1 MSTARSPLAA
11 LPVWWELIRISMR
24 RVMAY
29 RLGMLVWPASMVV
42 QLYLL
47 RVVWEAVYG
56 GRESV
61 DGVSDQTLLVFLTIS
76 RIHALFLPFGV
87 AYQIQERVTTGRVAN
102 DLVRPVGFLSQM
114 VATTTGFVL
123 GTAPLLVVVIP
134 LALLV
139 GSLDMP
145 ALENLPLYVV
155 SLVLGYVVNMLIW
168 MLVGMLAFWMMS
180 SNGVRAMLMIASDFL
195 AGTLVP
201 IWFLPDALRT
211 VLQLLPFQAGAFL
224 PASIFAGQ
232 VTGADVLRP
241 FLVQVVWIVVL
252 LALVRLVWARAQH
265 KIVVQG
271 G

>member
-1 MSTARSPLAA
+1 LAA

-24 RVMAY
+24 AMMAY
-29 RLGMLVWPASMVV
+29 RLGMLIWPISLMV

-61 DGVSDQTLLVFLTIS
+61 GGVTDRTLLVFLTIS
-76 RIHALFLPFGV
+76 AIHRLFIPTGI
-87 AYQIQERVTTGRVAN
+87 AYEIQERVTTGRVAN

-114 VATTTGFVL
+114 VATTTGFVF
-123 GTAPLLVVVIP
+123 GRAPLLVVVIP
-134 LALLV
+134 AVLLV
-139 GSLDMP
+139 GSLDVP
-145 ALENLPLYVV
+145 TPENLPLYAV

-180 SNGVRAMLMIASDFL
+180 SNGVRALLGIASDFL

-201 IWFLPDALRT
+201 LWFMPDALRT
-211 VLQLLPFQAGAFL
+211 ALQLLPFQAGAFL

-241 FLVQVVWIVVL
+241 FLVQGVWIVVL
-252 LALVRLVWARAQH
+252 VGLVRIVWARAQR

>member
-1 MSTARSPLAA
+1 MSASRSPLAA

-24 RVMAY
+24 QVMAY
-29 RLGMLVWPASMVV
+29 RLGMLVWPISLIV

-47 RVVWEAVYG
+47 RVVWEAIYG

-61 DGVSDQTLLVFLTIS
+61 GGVSDRTLLVFLTIS
-76 RIHALFLPFGV
+76 AIHRLFIPYSL
-87 AYQIQERVTTGRVAN
+87 AHIIQERVTTGRVAS
-102 DLVRPVGFLSQM
+102 DLIRPVGFLPQM
-114 VATTTGFVL
+114 VATTTGFVF
-123 GTAPLLVVVIP
+123 GMAPLLIVVIP
-134 LALLV
+134 AVLLI

-145 ALENLPLYVV
+145 APENLPLYAV
-155 SLVLGYVVNMLIW
+155 SLILGYVVNILIW
-168 MLVGMLAFWMMS
+168 MLVGMLAFWMMN
-180 SNGVRAMLMIASDFL
+180 SNGVRAMLSVASDFL

-241 FLVQVVWIVVL
+241 FLVQAVWIVVL
-252 LALVRLVWARAQH
+252 LALVRVVWARAQR